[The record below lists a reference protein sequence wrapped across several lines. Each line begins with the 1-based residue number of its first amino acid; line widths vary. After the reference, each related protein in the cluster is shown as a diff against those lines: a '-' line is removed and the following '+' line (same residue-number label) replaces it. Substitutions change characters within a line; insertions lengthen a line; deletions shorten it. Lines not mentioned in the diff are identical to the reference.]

1 MNDPFQTSENITTPP
16 KRQCWECLRRRLVCD
31 FTLPSCKKCQ
41 KAGKTCP
48 GYDPQKPLQWL
59 APGKVTSRRR
69 NKGPAS
75 SKGKAKGNSAKAQKI
90 VSPNEETALEIR
102 PKSGFTSKSSGFAQ
116 ADVIEEV
123 EHVDADVEDVPR
135 TAWRNGNSEDSQTLS
150 QTSSATLSYVQE
162 LVDMPRFE
170 LTNETY
176 DVVQAVHYCK
186 SSLPILPL
194 PHTLS
199 K

>member
-1 MNDPFQTSENITTPP
+1 MNGPFETSEQITLPP

-31 FTLPSCKKCQ
+31 FALPSCNKCQ
-41 KAGKTCP
+41 KGGKACP

-69 NKGPAS
+69 KKGPAS
-75 SKGKAKGNSAKAQKI
+75 SKGKAKSSSAETQKAVEPKKGN
-90 VSPNEETALEIR
+90 ALQIR
-102 PKSGFTSKSSGFAQ
+102 PKSGSTFETNALAQ
-116 ADVIEEV
+116 ADLTNEIED
-123 EHVDADVEDVPR
+123 VDADAEEIPR
-135 TAWRNGNSEDSQTLS
+135 PE
-150 QTSSATLSYVQE
+150 SSSGSSDGTQNLPESSTTTLSYIQE

-186 SSLPILPL
+186 LSLSF
-194 PHTLS
+194 PHLFLH
-199 K
+199 